1 MLLGTTPIRHG
12 GKLRK
17 IVKENNVSFKNDIH
31 KRNVSGQIGLLTVH
45 FHFTKGNIGRSSI
58 AIRIRGMSPV
68 VVVDDVSSVVRT
80 GDVDRIRYRGW
91 GVVGVPK
98 TQHSVIFVCCVGDVY
113 GESKEIPSVKIVF
126 T

>member
-1 MLLGTTPIRHG
+1 MLGTTPIRHG

-68 VVVDDVSSVVRT
+68 VVVDDVSPVVRT
-80 GDVDRIRYRGW
+80 GDVDRIRYRGC

-98 TQHSVIFVCCVGDVY
+98 T
-113 GESKEIPSVKIVF
+113 
-126 T
+126 